1 MNTPIRIKTFR
12 SKTLQEAFQQI
23 REEFGSDASILETR
37 AARFGIFG
45 RSRIEVTASS
55 NTMDLRLDDS
65 QGNESDPTE
74 LTKQSQI
81 ASSEDPP
88 VDFIDHSDHSD
99 PTIEIAKSDRESTV
113 DSEEPTMEFVRTDRV
128 LEQIHQELIDAGI
141 DPGIASQWV
150 EATRFSNNPKMM
162 QDVWTVRSE
171 LLGWIRDMVHA
182 APPINLEDA
191 RQQVLAFVGPPGSGK
206 TTSLAK
212 IAANLSMERGL
223 SVGVL
228 STDSLRLG
236 SNHLLQNYA
245 EVLGW
250 HFDVADSIEQVRSCL
265 EGLAGCRF
273 VFLDTSGCS
282 PTDTESLDKLSQ
294 LMKLTKPTETHLVLS
309 STCNVRSFLRY
320 EQAFAR
326 LNPNRMLLTRL
337 DESGGLGAMFPCIQ
351 SSSLPISYL
360 TNGQQIPADLIQ
372 ATESRLAQ
380 HIMALS

>member
-1 MNTPIRIKTFR
+1 MNTPIPIKTFR
-12 SKTLQEAFQQI
+12 SKTLQDAFQQI
-23 REEFGSDASILETR
+23 REEFGADASILETR

-55 NTMDLRLDDS
+55 NTNDLRLDDS
-65 QGNESDPTE
+65 QGNGDDPAEPTE
-74 LTKQSQI
+74 QSQI
-81 ASSEDPP
+81 ASSEVPP
-88 VDFIDHSDHSD
+88 VDLTDHSDQKMD
-99 PTIEIAKSDRESTV
+99 IAKSDRECNV
-113 DSEEPTMEFVRTDRV
+113 ASEKTSMEFERSDRV

-150 EATRFSNNPKMM
+150 EATRYSNNPKMM
-162 QDVWTVRSE
+162 QDIWTIRSE
-171 LLGWIRDMVHA
+171 LLGWIRDLVHA

-191 RQQVLAFVGPPGSGK
+191 RQQVIAFVGPPGSGK

-223 SVGVL
+223 SVGIL
-228 STDSLRLG
+228 SADSLRLG

-250 HFDVADSIEQVRSCL
+250 HFDVADSIEQVPSCL
-265 EGLAGCRF
+265 EGFAGCRF

-282 PTDTESLDKLSQ
+282 PTDTESLDKLCR
-294 LMKLTKPTETHLVLS
+294 LMDLTKPTETHLVLP

-320 EQAFAR
+320 EQAFEK
-326 LNPNRMLLTRL
+326 LKPNRMLLTKL
-337 DESGGLGAMFPCIQ
+337 DEAGGLGAMFSCIQ
-351 SSSLPISYL
+351 SSSLPIGYL
-360 TNGQQIPADLIQ
+360 TNGQKIPADLIQ

-380 HIMALS
+380 HIMALSDCE

>member
-23 REEFGSDASILETR
+23 REEFGAEASILETR

-55 NTMDLRLDDS
+55 NTTNPRLEDS
-65 QGNESDPTE
+65 QGNEHDQAEP
-74 LTKQSQI
+74 TKQNQNTSSNDTPIDFTDPIDQTMEI
-81 ASSEDPP
+81 AMSDQERHVGSEDP
-88 VDFIDHSDHSD
+88 S
-99 PTIEIAKSDRESTV
+99 
-113 DSEEPTMEFVRTDRV
+113 MECLRSDRV

-150 EATRFSNNPKMM
+150 EATRFSNNPKLM

-182 APPINLEDA
+182 APPINLEDD

-223 SVGVL
+223 SVGIL
-228 STDSLRLG
+228 STDCLRLG

-250 HFDVADSIEQVRSCL
+250 HFDVADSIEQVPFCL
-265 EGLAGCRF
+265 EGFAGCRF

-294 LMKLTKPTETHLVLS
+294 LMKLTMPTETHLVLP

-320 EQAFAR
+320 EQAFGR

-351 SSSLPISYL
+351 GSSLPISYL

-380 HIMALS
+380 HVLALSD

>member
-23 REEFGSDASILETR
+23 RVEFGSDASILETR
-37 AARFGIFG
+37 AVRFGIFG

-55 NTMDLRLDDS
+55 NTMDLTQNDS
-65 QGNESDPTE
+65 QGNEHDPIEPTQ
-74 LTKQSQI
+74 QSQI

-88 VDFIDHSDHSD
+88 LDFTNHSDQK
-99 PTIEIAKSDRESTV
+99 IEIAKSDRESNV
-113 DSEEPTMEFVRTDRV
+113 DSKEPSMEFVRSDRV

-171 LLGWIRDMVHA
+171 LLGWIRELVHA
-182 APPINLEDA
+182 APPINLEDT

-212 IAANLSMERGL
+212 IAANLSMERGI
-223 SVGVL
+223 SVGIL
-228 STDSLRLG
+228 STDGLRLG

-250 HFDVADSIEQVRSCL
+250 HFDVADSIEQVASCL
-265 EGLAGCRF
+265 DGLAGCRF

-309 STCNVRSFLRY
+309 STCNARSFLRY
-320 EQAFAR
+320 EQAFER

-372 ATESRLAQ
+372 ATEIRLAQ
-380 HIMALS
+380 HIMALT

>member
-55 NTMDLRLDDS
+55 STMEHCVDDA
-65 QGNESDPTE
+65 QGNEDDLAEPI
-74 LTKQSQI
+74 KQSQMT
-81 ASSEDPP
+81 SSEDP
-88 VDFIDHSDHSD
+88 SLD
-99 PTIEIAKSDRESTV
+99 PTDRLDPKIEIGKSDRESAV
-113 DSEEPTMEFVRTDRV
+113 DSEEPSMEFVRSDRV

-141 DPGIASQWV
+141 DPVIVSNWV
-150 EATRFSNNPKMM
+150 EAIRFSNNPKLM

-182 APPINLEDA
+182 APPFNLEDA
-191 RQQVLAFVGPPGSGK
+191 RQQVIAFVGPPGSGK

-223 SVGVL
+223 SVGIL
-228 STDSLRLG
+228 STDCLRLG

-250 HFDVADSIEQVRSCL
+250 HFDVADSIEQVSSCM
-265 EGLAGCRF
+265 EGLAACRF

-294 LMKLTKPTETHLVLS
+294 LMRLTMPSETHLVLP

-320 EQAFAR
+320 EKAFAR
-326 LNPNRMLLTRL
+326 LDPNRMLLTRL

-360 TNGQQIPADLIQ
+360 TNGHQIPADLIQ
-372 ATESRLAQ
+372 ATQSRLAQ
-380 HIMALS
+380 HIMALAD

>member
-12 SKTLQEAFQQI
+12 SKTLQDAFQQI
-23 REEFGSDASILETR
+23 RAEFGADASILETK

-55 NTMDLRLDDS
+55 NIRDLRLDDS
-65 QGNESDPTE
+65 TGNEDDPAKPIE
-74 LTKQSQI
+74 QSQI

-88 VDFIDHSDHSD
+88 VGSADLSAKKIDIANSER
-99 PTIEIAKSDRESTV
+99 EINV
-113 DSEEPTMEFVRTDRV
+113 DSEEFVRSDRV
-128 LEQIHQELIDAGI
+128 LEQLHQELIDAGI
-141 DPGIASQWV
+141 DPSIASQWV
-150 EATRFSNNPKMM
+150 EATRFSNNPKMT
-162 QDVWTVRSE
+162 QDAWTLRSE
-171 LLGWIRDMVHA
+171 LLGWIRDLVHA

-223 SVGVL
+223 SVGIL
-228 STDSLRLG
+228 STDCLRLG

-250 HFDVADSIEQVRSCL
+250 HFDVADTIEQVPSCL
-265 EGLAGCRF
+265 EGFTGCRF

-294 LMKLTKPTETHLVLS
+294 LMKLTMPTETHLVLP

-320 EQAFAR
+320 EKAFEL
-326 LNPNRMLLTRL
+326 LNPNRMLLTKL
-337 DESGGLGAMFPCIQ
+337 DEAGGLGAMFSCIQ
-351 SSSLPISYL
+351 SSSLPIGYL
-360 TNGQQIPADLIQ
+360 TNGQRIPADLIQ
-372 ATESRLAQ
+372 ATEIRLAQ
-380 HIMALS
+380 HIWL

>member
-1 MNTPIRIKTFR
+1 MNSPIRIKTFR
-12 SKTLQEAFQQI
+12 SKTLQDAFQQI
-23 REEFGSDASILETR
+23 RAEFGSDASILETR

-55 NTMDLRLDDS
+55 NSMDPRLDDAQS
-65 QGNESDPTE
+65 NEHDPVEPTQ
-74 LTKQSQI
+74 QSQI
-81 ASSEDPP
+81 TSSEDPP
-88 VDFIDHSDHSD
+88 VDFTDHSD
-99 PTIEIAKSDRESTV
+99 PKIEIAKSYRERNV
-113 DSEEPTMEFVRTDRV
+113 DSKEPSIEFVRSDRV
-128 LEQIHQELIDAGI
+128 LEQIYQELIDAGI

-150 EATRFSNNPKMM
+150 EASRFSNNPNMM

-182 APPINLEDA
+182 APPINLEDD

-223 SVGVL
+223 SVGIL
-228 STDSLRLG
+228 STDCMRLG

-250 HFDVADSIEQVRSCL
+250 NFDVANSIEQVASCL
-265 EGLAGCRF
+265 DGFASCRF

-282 PTDTESLDKLSQ
+282 PNDTESLDNLSQ
-294 LMKLTKPTETHLVLS
+294 LIKLTKPTETHLVLS
-309 STCNVRSFLRY
+309 STCNARSFLKY
-320 EQAFAR
+320 EHAFER

-351 SSSLPISYL
+351 SSNLPISYL

-372 ATESRLAQ
+372 ATEIRLAQ
-380 HIMALS
+380 HIMALT

>member
-23 REEFGSDASILETR
+23 RVEFGSDASILETR
-37 AARFGIFG
+37 AVRFGIFG

-55 NTMDLRLDDS
+55 NTMDLTKNAS
-65 QGNESDPTE
+65 QGNEHDPIEPTQ
-74 LTKQSQI
+74 QSQI

-88 VDFIDHSDHSD
+88 LDFTNHSDQK
-99 PTIEIAKSDRESTV
+99 IEIAKSDRESNV
-113 DSEEPTMEFVRTDRV
+113 DSKEPSMEFVRSDRV

-171 LLGWIRDMVHA
+171 LLGWIRELVHA
-182 APPINLEDA
+182 APPINLEDT

-212 IAANLSMERGL
+212 IAANLSMERGI
-223 SVGVL
+223 SVGIL
-228 STDSLRLG
+228 STDGLRLG

-250 HFDVADSIEQVRSCL
+250 HFDVADSIEQVASCL
-265 EGLAGCRF
+265 DGLAGCRF

-309 STCNVRSFLRY
+309 STCNARSFLRY
-320 EQAFAR
+320 EQAFER

-372 ATESRLAQ
+372 ATEIRLAQ
-380 HIMALS
+380 HIMALT